1 MAMHCIV
8 KGKVQ
13 GVWFRQST
21 LEQAEV
27 LGLTGWVRNND
38 NGEVELLACGEEDAL
53 NRLKRWLWQGPKH
66 AQVQEVLIEEVPE
79 QVFDQ
84 FSIE

>member
-21 LEQAEV
+21 LEQAQA

-38 NGEVELLACGEEDAL
+38 NGEVELLACGEESAL
-53 NRLKRWLWQGPKH
+53 SNLKRWLWQGPEH
-66 AQVQEVLIEEVPE
+66 ANVQEVIIEEVP
-79 QVFDQ
+79 QQTFDK
-84 FSIE
+84 FTIK